1 LDKDNA
7 MHPTR
12 REMLRLGLGSS
23 ALLACGPTVP
33 LFLARSADAMTA
45 GDGPGAKGRV
55 LVVVQ
60 LDGGNDGLNTVVPYR
75 DDEYR
80 KRRPRLAIP
89 AGDVKKVDDRIGL
102 HPDLTSFAK
111 LLETHRLAIIQGV
124 GYPNP
129 NRSHFDSMAIWQTA
143 RTTVDKGAP
152 GWLARAIDGRR
163 ASAAGAG
170 SGSGPGGDAP
180 GLHIHESFPLPQAL
194 AGGHQVV
201 PSLARL
207 EQFRRRLGM
216 PAGPEAAA
224 QIRALDRLAH
234 QGGGESGSLLQFVER
249 CSVITYAS
257 SARLERVQQGTAANR
272 AEYPEFYGL
281 ARRLKLI
288 AQLVKAGLSTPIYYT
303 HLDGFDTHSGQLA
316 THANLMRE
324 LGGALEAF
332 LNDLEKSGEADRVL
346 VLVFSEFG
354 RRLGENA
361 SGGTDHGTAA
371 PVFLL
376 GRPVKPG
383 LHGKYPDLARLEDG
397 DPIPS
402 VDFRRVYATLL
413 DRWLDVP
420 HRNVLGDG
428 FDPMALLA

>member
-1 LDKDNA
+1 

-33 LFLARSADAMTA
+33 LFLARSASALAEDRAT
-45 GDGPGAKGRV
+45 AKGRV

-80 KRRPRLAIP
+80 KRRPKLSIP
-89 AGDVKKVDDRIGL
+89 AAEVKKVDDRVGL
-102 HPDLTSFAK
+102 HPQLDAFAK
-111 LLETHRLAIIQGV
+111 LLEQQRLAIVQSV

-143 RTTVDKGAP
+143 RTTVDKAAP
-152 GWLARAIDGRR
+152 GWLARAIDRR
-163 ASAAGAG
+163 PG
-170 SGSGPGGDAP
+170 SGSGGDAP
-180 GLHIHESFPLPQAL
+180 GLHIHESFPLPRAL
-194 AGGHQVV
+194 AGGRQVV
-201 PSLARL
+201 PSMARL
-207 EQFRRRLGM
+207 EQFRRRLGL
-216 PAGPEAAA
+216 PQGPEAAA
-224 QIRALDRLAH
+224 QVEALDHLAR
-234 QGGGESGSLLQFVER
+234 QERGEPGSLLQFVER

-257 SARLERVQQGTAANR
+257 SARLERVQQDASAAKVQ
-272 AEYPEFYGL
+272 YPEFYGL
-281 ARRLKLI
+281 ARRLRVI

-303 HLDGFDTHSGQLA
+303 HLDGFDTHAGQLQ
-316 THANLMRE
+316 THAGLLRE
-324 LGGALEAF
+324 LGASLQAF
-332 LNDLEKSGEADRVL
+332 LDDLEKSGESERVV

-354 RRLGENA
+354 RRLGENG

-383 LHGKYPDLARLEDG
+383 LHGPYPDLTRLEDG
-397 DPIPS
+397 DPIHA

-413 DRWLDVP
+413 DKWLSVP
-420 HRNVLGDG
+420 HREVLGEG
-428 FDPMALLA
+428 FESMGVLRA